1 MPGYALHELCHLAR
15 STVPAQ
21 RVIALRVLK
30 EVLLAS
36 ELAECCSWMLRAVCL
51 MHSLYLWSSVRF

>member
-30 EVLLAS
+30 EVLLAI
-36 ELAECCSWMLRAVCL
+36 
-51 MHSLYLWSSVRF
+51 